1 MKNGSLLEVKNLSVH
16 YGELL
21 AVEDISFTIEPGKVV
36 SIIGANGAGKST
48 VLKSICGLCTPSSG
62 SISFMGEDVTYSK
75 PYQTVSGG
83 IAMVPEGRHIFPR
96 LTVRE
101 NLLIGSFTPRARK
114 NSDKNIQKIYE
125 LFPILGERSDQ
136 FGINLSGG
144 EQQMLAIGRALMS
157 EPKLLLC
164 DEISLGL
171 APVIIKDIYDKVHE
185 IHNEG
190 ISIVLVEQ
198 DIKRSL
204 NACDWAY
211 VFLEGKVVLQGSPED
226 LTEEA
231 VQKAY
236 FGT

>member
-1 MKNGSLLEVKNLSVH
+1 MKSGSVLEVSNLSVH
-16 YGELL
+16 YGEFL

-48 VLKSICGLCTPSSG
+48 VLKSICGLCAPSSG
-62 SISFMGEDVTYSK
+62 SINFLGNDVTTSK
-75 PYQTVSGG
+75 PYRTVAEG

-101 NLLIGSFTPRARK
+101 NLFIGSFTPRARK
-114 NSDKNIQKIYE
+114 NSEKNIKKIYE
-125 LFPILGERSDQ
+125 LFPILGERCDQ
-136 FGINLSGG
+136 FGSNLSGG

-204 NACDWAY
+204 KACDWAY

-226 LTEEA
+226 LTEDA